1 MEKGVCMARQQNKTF
16 TMGYVQ
22 TGQGTLEWAWS
33 IDRQTDRQ
41 ADRQRDKLTNVQNTN
56 KTIF

>member
-16 TMGYVQ
+16 TMGYVR
-22 TGQGTLEWAWS
+22 TGQGTLEWAWR
-33 IDRQTDRQ
+33 IDRQTDKQ
-41 ADRQRDKLTNVQNTN
+41 TNVQNTN